1 MLRNLTPKMAQKSK
15 LYNTTKKNI
24 IQLKDKKL
32 FNKKK

>member
-1 MLRNLTPKMAQKSK
+1 MAQKSK

-32 FNKKK
+32 FNKKKMMMITKY

>member
-1 MLRNLTPKMAQKSK
+1 MAQKSK

-32 FNKKK
+32 FNKKKNDDDY